1 MIRNCL
7 AGALAV
13 LLLGTAAAPAAAQGG
28 QGRVR
33 STPLALLAMHNFTKC
48 VVNRS
53 PDGAARLMALDPTQR
68 AYHDAVRRFARGND
82 DCAENFTMIYS
93 EIYFIGG
100 VSEALV
106 GNAMHRQPLFG
117 PLVAPDPARPAIRAR
132 DETEMM
138 TLCTVLTAPEAVW
151 TLFESDPDSAAEL
164 AAFRALG
171 PTIGGCLANNRTLTL
186 ERGAL
191 RARLAL
197 AAYRLVAYH
206 QAAAAP

>member
-7 AGALAV
+7 AGAFAA
-13 LLLGTAAAPAAAQGG
+13 LLLGMAAAPVAAQGH
-28 QGRVR
+28 GRGR
-33 STPLALLAMHNFTKC
+33 STPLALLTMHNFATC

-53 PDGAARLMALDPTQR
+53 PDGAARLMAQDPTQR

-82 DCAENFTMIYS
+82 DCAENFTLIYS

-106 GNAMHRQPLFG
+106 VKAMHRQPQFG
-117 PLVAPDPARPAIRAR
+117 PLVAPDPARPPIRAR

-138 TLCTVLTAPEAVW
+138 TLCTVLTAPEATW
-151 TLFESDPDSAAEL
+151 ALFEADPDSAAEL
-164 AAFRALG
+164 TAFRALG

-186 ERGAL
+186 DRGIL

-206 QAAAAP
+206 QTPPAP